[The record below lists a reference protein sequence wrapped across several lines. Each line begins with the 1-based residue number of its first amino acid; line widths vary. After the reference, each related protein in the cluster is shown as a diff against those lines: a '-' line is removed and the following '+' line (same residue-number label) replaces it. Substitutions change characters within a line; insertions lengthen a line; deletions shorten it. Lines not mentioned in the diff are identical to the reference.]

1 MISTLKPYGAYRE
14 TGLSW
19 VPICPSHW
27 KKSRLKDWVS
37 INRATLPEHTDEA
50 FCFLY
55 LDISSVDSGYLVS
68 KPQRLSFGEAP
79 SRARRIVFAGDTLIS
94 TVRTYLKAVLH
105 VEWLED
111 GPIIASTGFAV
122 LTPKDGTVPAY
133 VGYVVQSEPFV
144 NSVVA
149 SSIGV
154 AYPAIAE
161 SVLGSLSVLI
171 PPYDEQE
178 AIVRF
183 IGHLGQRVN
192 RLIQAKR
199 QLIALLNE
207 QKQAIIQQAVT
218 RGLDSSVPLR
228 PSGIDW
234 LGYIPQHW
242 DSPLMARQLYSV
254 EQGWSPRAAEGDLLD
269 EQWAVVSL
277 SAVKRGRFDNK
288 ALKPIE
294 LNTDVPEHYEIHR
307 GDLLLTRSN
316 TRALV
321 GDICLV
327 KHVRPRTIISDLIY
341 RLKLRSTLEPK
352 FAMYWLLSPSG
363 RYQIERDA
371 RGSSDTMPKIS
382 QQHIK
387 GWRIPVP
394 PLGEQAEISAYVERE
409 TEQLTLATEKAQREI
424 DLLRE
429 YRARLVAD
437 VVMGQLDVRHL
448 GLPEVINEPVSLVD
462 DPDDLD
468 GVANDLAEA
477 AV

>member
-1 MISTLKPYGAYRE
+1 MSTMLKPYPEQQE
-14 TGLSW
+14 TRIPWLETA
-19 VPICPSHW
+19 PSHW
-27 KKSRLKDWVS
+27 SVRPGMAVLRERKVKNVGM
-37 INRATLPEHTDEA
+37 PEKT
-50 FCFLY
+50 
-55 LDISSVDSGYLVS
+55 V
-68 KPQRLSFGEAP
+68 LSLSYG
-79 SRARRIVFAGDTLIS
+79 RIVI
-94 TVRTYLKAVLH
+94 KPEEKLH
-105 VEWLED
+105 GL
-111 GPIIASTGFAV
+111 
-122 LTPKDGTVPAY
+122 VPASFEGY
-133 VGYVVQSEPFV
+133 QIVEPGNIIVRPTDLQNDQVSLRVGRSEYRGIIT
-144 NSVVA
+144 S
-149 SSIGV
+149 
-154 AYPAIAE
+154 AYICLEAKAGLTADYAHLLLHTYDVKKIFYG
-161 SVLGSLSVLI
+161 LGSGLRQNLDWSDFRRLPI
-171 PPYDEQE
+171 PVPPLQEQG

-183 IGHLGQRVN
+183 IRHLDQQVN
-192 RLIQAKR
+192 RLIKAKR
-199 QLIALLNE
+199 RLIELLNE

-218 RGLDSSVPLR
+218 RGIDSSVPLK

-234 LGYIPQHW
+234 LGYIPKHW
-242 DSPLMARQLYSV
+242 GSPIMARQLYSI

-294 LNTDVPEHYEIHR
+294 LNADVPKQYEIHP

-382 QQHIK
+382 QQQIK

-394 PLGEQAEISAYVERE
+394 PLGEQAEISAQIERE
-409 TEQLTLATEKAQREI
+409 TEQLTLAIEKAEREI
-424 DLLRE
+424 DLVRE
-429 YRARLVAD
+429 YRTRLVAD
-437 VVMGQLDVRHL
+437 VVTGQLDVRHL
-448 GLPEVINEPVSLVD
+448 DLPNVIDEPVSLSD
-462 DPDDLD
+462 EPDDRDDVLD
-468 GVANDLAEA
+468 DELVEVA
-477 AV
+477 V

>member
-79 SRARRIVFAGDTLIS
+79 SRARRIVSPGDTLIS

-122 LTPKDGTVPAY
+122 LTPKDVTVPAY

-183 IGHLGQRVN
+183 IRHLDHRVN
-192 RLIQAKR
+192 RLIKTKR

-207 QKQAIIQQAVT
+207 QKQAIIHRAITQ
-218 RGLDSSVPLR
+218 GLDPTAPLK
-228 PSGIDW
+228 PSGVDW
-234 LGYIPQHW
+234 IGTIPEHW
-242 DSPLMARQLYSV
+242 KLKRFKYLTKIASGQVDPRVSPYREMVLIAPNHIQKATGKLLMEETAD
-254 EQGWSPRAAEGDLLD
+254 EQGADSG
-269 EQWAVVSL
+269 
-277 SAVKRGRFDNK
+277 K
-288 ALKPIE
+288 
-294 LNTDVPEHYEIHR
+294 Y
-307 GDLLLTRSN
+307 
-316 TRALV
+316 
-321 GDICLV
+321 LV
-327 KHVRPRTIISDLIY
+327 KAGEIVYSKIRPNLQKATIA
-341 RLKLRSTLEPK
+341 LRDCLCSADMYAIQPHPSEMEPEYLLALMLSRP
-352 FAMYWLLSPSG
+352 FTQYVVDSSMRVAMPKVN
-363 RYQIERDA
+363 RDA
-371 RGSSDTMPKIS
+371 LGNAWLWYPDVAEQHQILSSIR
-382 QQHIK
+382 H
-387 GWRIPVP
+387 
-394 PLGEQAEISAYVERE
+394 EISSFD
-409 TEQLTLATEKAQREI
+409 TSITQATREI
-424 DLLRE
+424 DLIRE
-429 YRARLVAD
+429 YRTRLVAD
-437 VVMGQLDVRHL
+437 VVTGQLDVRHL
-448 GLPEVINEPVSLVD
+448 DLPNVDEGSIGLIDESD
-462 DPDDLD
+462 DLADVPDD
-468 GVANDLAEA
+468 DLVEA
-477 AV
+477 VV